1 MKIKENKSSPPS
13 SILIGKQVYSRGQP
27 QTRCIARHSFRS
39 VSASSASRNPS
50 PKALSSSSSGE
61 SEEESVGFDPKT
73 PTTLRVTTGKFSSKR
88 LPSLK
93 LSAAFPTLIPEGK
106 VFTMSWDNQMSA
118 EEGRDLVF
126 GPEIAPQIPML
137 GPLNIIYGLAEPA
150 PQLERECDVM
160 HDCEA
165 SSHTLL
171 YTVTCNSVIY
181 NITHDTDLWDG
192 DQHVMSLSGC
202 NMHLEADTK
211 MLATSLICLVCFIQK
226 CPLKGCPI
234 E

>member
-1 MKIKENKSSPPS
+1 MGS
-13 SILIGKQVYSRGQP
+13 
-27 QTRCIARHSFRS
+27 
-39 VSASSASRNPS
+39 
-50 PKALSSSSSGE
+50 
-61 SEEESVGFDPKT
+61 DPKM
-73 PTTLRVTTGKFSSKR
+73 PTIPRVTTGKFSSKR

-93 LSAAFPTLIPEGK
+93 LPAAFPTLIPEGK
-106 VFTMSWDNQMSA
+106 AFTMSWDDQVSA
-118 EEGRDLVF
+118 EESRDLVF
-126 GPEIAPQIPML
+126 RPEIASQIPML
-137 GPLNIIYGLAEPA
+137 GPLNIIYGSAELA

-160 HDCEA
+160 RDCEV

-226 CPLKGCPI
+226 HPLKGCPI